1 MSQFKIANIK
11 PLLHDEF
18 LNSGI
23 YLHIVNA
30 TTVPPHLVLS
40 INGKVFSLSTKGPSL
55 DGNME
60 QTLRF
65 LKFKKV
71 KTLFVKLKLPLL
83 VTQEDLLHKIR
94 LITSAYP
101 RVDVGMATCLTPIKD
116 FCNEVYF
123 TNTNDVQLIFDLL
136 PRLSDQEL
144 VEEIYHLHLEDDI
157 KENSLLINKYSV
169 FEVNECIYS
178 SYELKRA

>member
-1 MSQFKIANIK
+1 MSKFKIDNIK
-11 PLLHDEF
+11 PLLNDEF
-18 LNSGI
+18 LNFGI
-23 YLHIVNA
+23 YLHIVHA

-65 LKFKKV
+65 LKAKKV

-83 VTQEDLLHKIR
+83 VTPKDLLEKIR

-101 RVDVGMATCLTPIKD
+101 RVDIGVATCLTPIKD
-116 FCNEVYF
+116 FCSDVYA
-123 TNTNDVQLIFDLL
+123 TNINDVQLIFDLL
-136 PRLSDQEL
+136 PKLSDQEL
-144 VEEIYHLHLEDDI
+144 VEEIFHLHLEKDLT
-157 KENSLLINKYSV
+157 EGALLMDKYSV